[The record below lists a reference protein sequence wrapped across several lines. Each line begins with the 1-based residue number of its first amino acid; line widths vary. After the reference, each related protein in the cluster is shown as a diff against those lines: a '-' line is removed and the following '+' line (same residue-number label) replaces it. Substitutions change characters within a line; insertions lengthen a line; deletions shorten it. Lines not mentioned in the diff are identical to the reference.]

1 MSDNPYVN
9 KTLHN
14 PVCTRPPVCAD
25 IPASQ
30 YKQKAWMTTARRR
43 GGVTVTNGWGKDNGT
58 KSNLQLCQA
67 HTLTLFNASLPYHTI
82 SLDRCHFTP

>member
-43 GGVTVTNGWGKDNGT
+43 GGVTVTNGWGRT
-58 KSNLQLCQA
+58 MVPNLICNYVKLI
-67 HTLTLFNASLPYHTI
+67 L
-82 SLDRCHFTP
+82 

>member
-30 YKQKAWMTTARRR
+30 YKQKTKKSMDDDRAEEE
-43 GGVTVTNGWGKDNGT
+43 GGVTVTNGWGRT
-58 KSNLQLCQA
+58 MVPNLICNYVKLI
-67 HTLTLFNASLPYHTI
+67 L
-82 SLDRCHFTP
+82 